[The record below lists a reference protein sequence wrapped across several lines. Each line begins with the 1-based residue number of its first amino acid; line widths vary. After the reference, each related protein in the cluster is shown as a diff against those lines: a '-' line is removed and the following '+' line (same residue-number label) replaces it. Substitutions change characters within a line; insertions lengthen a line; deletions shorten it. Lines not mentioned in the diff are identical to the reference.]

1 MSLSSSSNPWPDAWI
16 GASRVVTTSAPTW
29 YSRSIVSLTAR
40 SLPGIG
46 VAEKTTVS
54 PDRSSTCGWSR

>member
-1 MSLSSSSNPWPDAWI
+1 M
-16 GASRVVTTSAPTW
+16 
-29 YSRSIVSLTAR
+29 SLTAR

-54 PDRSSTCGWSR
+54 PARSSTCGWSRYAIRRRAESGSPWEPVETMTIFSGG